1 MKITKEISFSQFEP
15 WSGAVDTYNLI
26 AEAGK
31 GDAFESLVEDL
42 YPDGLSD
49 TELNDLLWFDSDW
62 LLDSLG
68 ITEEDDDE
76 DEEDEEEEEEEE
88 DTTEE

>member
-1 MKITKEISFSQFEP
+1 MKITKEISFSQFQP

-31 GDAFESLVEDL
+31 GDAFESLVDDM

-49 TELNDLLWFDSDW
+49 TELNDILWFESDW
-62 LLDSLG
+62 LLENLG
-68 ITEEDDDE
+68 IT
-76 DEEDEEEEEEEE
+76 EDEEEEEEEE
-88 DTTEE
+88 EEEDDEDTTEE